1 MEYSRSHVPLGQ
13 RSGLSATSGQRTAKT
28 CLSVNPAKDLNR
40 AARAV
45 AWRISMSS
53 YYRPAPTNVSVW
65 SDGEGTSSGD
75 AGTVTSTVIGW
86 VVAIIVLG
94 GIFGGGDK
102 NDSMSTTRTAAAHDA
117 TTTTALSGRQATAN
131 RDALIRG
138 VEAATRDATPVP
150 TAFSEGAADRHAW
163 ETWFVSLCGD
173 YRDGAFFWSAV
184 RSNPN
189 PGSCRAGRGHTSDA
203 YRWGC
208 VNAQKLLT
216 QVDARRTTEPD
227 YWRGWNSY

>member
-1 MEYSRSHVPLGQ
+1 MSSSDAYENGKNGKSFWGQ
-13 RSGLSATSGQRTAKT
+13 AYTSPFEGIAH
-28 CLSVNPAKDLNR
+28 ADDE
-40 AARAV
+40 AARA
-45 AWRISMSS
+45 AANDASTSTIP

-65 SDGEGTSSGD
+65 SDGGGTSSGD

-86 VVAIIVLG
+86 IVAIIVLG

-102 NDSMSTTRTAAAHDA
+102 KDSMSTTRTAAAHDA
-117 TTTTALSGRQATAN
+117 TTTTALSDRQASAS
-131 RDALIRG
+131 REALIRG
-138 VEAATRDATPVP
+138 VEAATRDATPLP
-150 TAFSEGAADRHAW
+150 TAFREGAADRHAW
-163 ETWFVSLCGD
+163 ETWFVSLSGD

-189 PGSCRAGRGHTSDA
+189 PGSCLAGGGRTSDA

-208 VNAQKLLT
+208 VNAQKFLT

>member
-1 MEYSRSHVPLGQ
+1 MSSSDAYENGKNGKSFWRQAY
-13 RSGLSATSGQRTAKT
+13 TSPFEGIAH
-28 CLSVNPAKDLNR
+28 ADDE
-40 AARAV
+40 AARA
-45 AWRISMSS
+45 AANAASTSTIP
-53 YYRPAPTNVSVW
+53 YYRPAPTNVSVC
-65 SDGEGTSSGD
+65 SDGGGTSSGD

-102 NDSMSTTRTAAAHDA
+102 KDSMSTTRTAVAHDA

-131 RDALIRG
+131 REALIWG

-150 TAFSEGAADRHAW
+150 TAFREGAADRHAW
-163 ETWFVSLCGD
+163 ETWFVSLRGD

-189 PGSCRAGRGHTSDA
+189 PGSCLAGRGHTSDA

-208 VNAQKLLT
+208 VNAQKFLT
-216 QVDARRTTEPD
+216 QVDARRTTEPG

>member
-1 MEYSRSHVPLGQ
+1 VGN
-13 RSGLSATSGQRTAKT
+13 RSGLSATSVQRTAKT
-28 CLSVNPAKDLNR
+28 CVSVSPAKDFDR

-53 YYRPAPTNVSVW
+53 YYRPAPTNVSVC
-65 SDGEGTSSGD
+65 SGGGGTSSGD
-75 AGTVTSTVIGW
+75 ADTVTGTVIGW
-86 VVAIIVLG
+86 IVAIIVLG
-94 GIFGGGDK
+94 AIFGGGDK
-102 NDSMSTTRTAAAHDA
+102 KDSVSTIRTAAAHDA
-117 TTTTALSGRQATAN
+117 TITTALSDSQATAN
-131 RDALIRG
+131 REALIRG
-138 VEAATRDATPVP
+138 AEAAMRDATPAP
-150 TAFSEGAADRHAW
+150 AAFREGAADRHAW
-163 ETWFVSLCGD
+163 ETWFVSLNGD

-189 PGSCRAGRGHTSDA
+189 PGSCLAGRRHTSDA

-208 VNAQKLLT
+208 VNAQKFLT